1 MRGVRPTG
9 VRSFSLCLFSLAPVL
24 LLAQAPTIGV
34 IDYYGN
40 RKVPVEK
47 LRVALGVKA
56 GDSLPSSKSDVE
68 ERIETIPGVVLAS
81 LEAACCVEGKAILYV
96 GVEEKGA
103 PHFELREAPTGVA
116 VLPLEIHAAY
126 HHFLEAL
133 EQAVRQGETT
143 EDLRSGHSLMA
154 NAAVRTIQEGFVDLA
169 RKYMAA
175 LREALRNS
183 ADEEQRAMAAYIIG
197 YAPRKS
203 DAVEEL
209 QFAMRDPDPA
219 VRGNAMRA
227 LAALSSFA
235 ATHPDEGINVTYTW
249 FVEMLNSVYWTD
261 RNNAA
266 VALAGIVEGSDRK
279 ALDLIR
285 ERALLSVVEMARWQ
299 HLPHALP
306 AFILAGRIAGLE
318 EKSIQDA
325 WTKGERER
333 ILKPLLNPRK
343 K

>member
-1 MRGVRPTG
+1 MSVSRRRALCTSNSGRRRP
-9 VRSFSLCLFSLAPVL
+9 
-24 LLAQAPTIGV
+24 
-34 IDYYGN
+34 
-40 RKVPVEK
+40 
-47 LRVALGVKA
+47 
-56 GDSLPSSKSDVE
+56 
-68 ERIETIPGVVLAS
+68 
-81 LEAACCVEGKAILYV
+81 
-96 GVEEKGA
+96 
-103 PHFELREAPTGVA
+103 GVA

-133 EQAVRQGETT
+133 EQAVRQGETA
-143 EDLRSGHSLMA
+143 EDLRAGHSLMA

-183 ADEEQRAMAAYIIG
+183 ADEEQAGDGRLHHRLRAAQKATPSRSYNSPCAIPTPPC
-197 YAPRKS
+197 A
-203 DAVEEL
+203 
-209 QFAMRDPDPA
+209 
-219 VRGNAMRA
+219 GNAMRA

-266 VALAGIVEGSDRK
+266 VALAGIVEGSDHK

-285 ERALLSVVEMARWQ
+285 ERALLSIVEMARWQ

-325 WTKGERER
+325 WTKSERER
-333 ILKPLLNPRK
+333 VLKPLLNPRK